1 MKILLFV
8 FLLLSTQIAFAQ
20 NPTDKIQ
27 LNFDLGGQPKLEDVG
42 FDAPK
47 SKWKVTYFLRL
58 VDEETTRKNTRSLED
73 IRKNKKK
80 KKANNKLGVNL
91 YKGNFVKTNLSVEA
105 NRNYLITIPINEKG
119 QNEMK
124 LKKRLYFYV
133 RVKGFIFSNKL
144 GKKRKFDTTFPMP
157 LEYYIDNVLNIP
169 FTLSKEED
177 GTFWLTI

>member
-27 LNFDLGGQPKLEDVG
+27 LNFDLRGQPKLEDVG

-58 VDEETTRKNTRSLED
+58 VDKETTRKNTRSLED
-73 IRKNKKK
+73 IQKKK
-80 KKANNKLGVNL
+80 KKKKNNKLGVNL
-91 YKGNFVKTNLSVEA
+91 YKGNFVKTNLSSEA
-105 NRNYLITIPINEKG
+105 NRSYSITIPINEKG
-119 QNEMK
+119 QSEMK
-124 LKKRLYFYV
+124 SKKQLDFSI
-133 RVKGFIFSNKL
+133 RVKGFVFSDKV
-144 GKKRKFDTTFPMP
+144 GKRRKFDTTFLMP
-157 LEYYIDNVLNIP
+157 LDYYINKVLSVD
-169 FTLSKEED
+169 FELRKEED